1 MTGTIAEVAFPAD
14 RFALGHTLAELDS
27 VRFDVEQVAA
37 YNRNHLM
44 PFVWV
49 GTDSQQAIETAFSAD
64 ETRPR
69 FSTRR
74 GVRHGMSVS
83 AGVGQG
89 YRRTDSDTRRGK
101 RDGAGRDG
109 ERKTSGSSGCCSA
122 TTTPSLAPTSTVVG
136 EESTSNSRTSTSS
149 PRGERADTASHRA
162 NNRRSCSRTRTGTT
176 RFREA
181 RPRRTSPKALG
192 VTHQSISE
200 KLRRGHANLLKNTLA
215 LNQ

>member
-64 ETRPR
+64 ETVRDFQLVAAFDTECLYR
-69 FSTRR
+69 LEWVKDIDALIQILVEENGTVLAATGKEDQWKFRLLFSDHDSVTRTHEYCNRR
-74 GVRHGMSVS
+74 GIDLELQNIHEFSKGRTGRYGLTQSQQQTLML
-83 AGVGQG
+83 AYKNG
-89 YRRTDSDTRRGK
+89 YYSIPRST
-101 RDGAGRDG
+101 
-109 ERKTSGSSGCCSA
+109 SA
-122 TTTPSLAPTSTVVG
+122 TDLAET
-136 EESTSNSRTSTSS
+136 
-149 PRGERADTASHRA
+149 
-162 NNRRSCSRTRTGTT
+162 
-176 RFREA
+176 
-181 RPRRTSPKALG
+181 LG

-200 KLRRGHANLLKNTLA
+200 KLRRGQANLLKNTLA
-215 LNQ
+215 LNH